1 MDGPWTDFQ
10 AQPETKPWED
20 FAPPV
25 EPTTPP
31 GMMAAPSMDLGNR
44 PVLHND
50 DGTVSTERSFSI
62 NEGGKEI
69 LLPQIVDGQ
78 LVSKEEAIR
87 HYHETGQH
95 MGYYA
100 SPEAAAPFAEAFHNR
115 GSASMTP
122 EEMSRT
128 GQTSFEPSSVTAGT
142 ENDPINKQGLVSPRV
157 MQSAISAGL
166 ALNPATQIPYLAA
179 RALAPNVTQGIEQGA
194 GEAASGFTSVQNLPW
209 LASAAVMPEGVAG
222 KVAQTG
228 IAAYFEAQAIRQ
240 TPQLWQAYQNS
251 QDPTEKSKLLTQMGV
266 QLGMPAAMMAH
277 VFTGEAQPE
286 AGSPPSASEAPGSA
300 EVPPEAAKGFE
311 QPGESGFTGQNRP
324 PWEDYQAP
332 RSAPPEPQAPN
343 TVRLYHGS
351 AEGMEQAGRDFTTDR
366 QYASDYAAKASP
378 ETGGR
383 VWYVDVPEG
392 VVKTHDEYGQPMS
405 RVVVPDEIA
414 NQAKPLQESGQ
425 NQPSVTPEM
434 ARVSAPTV
442 DDLRSAVSEGRMD
455 DAVAISRDL
464 EARLAKS
471 QKDANIDTN
480 EPRPSDEAV
489 TREGQ
494 SLPVN
499 EGVEQPS
506 GQFGNTPEQPAGVG
520 AGAQP
525 PTGGA
530 SGVGVS
536 HASLE
541 SSGLNPQ
548 RGAGRTWQQAV
559 ANGRNLLNKGEN
571 PILASRR
578 LKGETSRSPVDDADV
593 IRAHREL
600 LSAGVDE
607 ARAVRD
613 ANPGDAGAQQLY
625 DQAQVAEQKFVKEA
639 VKPLGTMWHQIGQG
653 LQGEATVNPADF
665 NSVARVARD
674 AKGKPLTAAEEAPI
688 QRGVTDYSN
697 VVKDGIKDAENV
709 RQTMRK
715 RASGKSMTEAELRA
729 DMETFLK
736 QSLKDCVA

>member
-10 AQPETKPWED
+10 AKPETKPWED

-166 ALNPATQIPYLAA
+166 ALNPATQIPYLVA
-179 RALAPNVTQGIEQGA
+179 RELAPNVTQGIEQGA

-240 TPQLWQAYQNS
+240 TPQLWQAYQDS

-277 VFTGEAQPE
+277 VVSGEA
-286 AGSPPSASEAPGSA
+286 SPVAQRLPSESEAPSGA

-311 QPGESGFTGQNRP
+311 QPGESGFTGENRP

-332 RSAPPEPQAPN
+332 RSD
-343 TVRLYHGS
+343 
-351 AEGMEQAGRDFTTDR
+351 AEA
-366 QYASDYAAKASP
+366 
-378 ETGGR
+378 
-383 VWYVDVPEG
+383 
-392 VVKTHDEYGQPMS
+392 QP
-405 RVVVPDEIA
+405 
-414 NQAKPLQESGQ
+414 G
-425 NQPSVTPEM
+425 VTPEM

-464 EARLAKS
+464 EQRNAVTEAARLAKS
-471 QKDANIDTN
+471 QEDANIDTN

-530 SGVGVS
+530 SGIGVS

-541 SSGLNPQ
+541 SAGLNPQ
-548 RGAGRTWQQAV
+548 RGASRTWQQAV

-571 PILASRR
+571 PILAARR
-578 LKGETSRSPVDDADV
+578 LKGETSRSPVDDGDV

-600 LSAGVDE
+600 LSQQVDE

-613 ANPGDAGAQQLY
+613 ANLGDAMAQQAY

-653 LQGEATVNPADF
+653 LQDEATVNPADF